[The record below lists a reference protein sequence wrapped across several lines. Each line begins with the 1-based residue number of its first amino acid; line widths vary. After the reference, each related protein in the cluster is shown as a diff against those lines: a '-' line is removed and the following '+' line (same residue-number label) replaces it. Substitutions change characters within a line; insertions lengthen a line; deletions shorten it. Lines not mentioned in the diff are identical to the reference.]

1 VHEVVNNNNHQQRMQ
16 TTIPLFRAAAIVSAT
31 VLLSAVLAPGPIFAA
46 GRADSEEA
54 AKASAPGA
62 TTLRKHVS
70 TASSSDDG
78 DVGQVPEMGQTQ
90 LPYTPDTPR
99 AHYDKAPAHLP

>member
-1 VHEVVNNNNHQQRMQ
+1 MQ

-31 VLLSAVLAPGPIFAA
+31 VFLTAPLARNPVFAA
-46 GRADSEEA
+46 GHAEREEA

-62 TTLRKHVS
+62 TTLRKRVS
-70 TASSSDDG
+70 PSPGSADSD
-78 DVGQVPEMGQTQ
+78 VSEVPEMGQTQ

>member
-1 VHEVVNNNNHQQRMQ
+1 MQ

-31 VLLSAVLAPGPIFAA
+31 VFLTALLAPGPIFAV
-46 GRADSEEA
+46 GHADREEA

-62 TTLRKHVS
+62 TTLRKRVGPSPGPADNDVS
-70 TASSSDDG
+70 E
-78 DVGQVPEMGQTQ
+78 VPEMGQTQ

-99 AHYDKAPAHLP
+99 AHDDKVPAHLP